1 MDLRRRLSACVLAA
15 VAAVLAAVPAS
26 PAAAQTSGVAGSTAP
41 RIDVSDELPQR
52 PDGYAIGARE
62 AIRIASRDAKLRET
76 RESYGRLEASAETEL
91 PATWQVGYFAG
102 DHEVAQVLVDA
113 TSATVRESWTGDQV
127 AWQMARGY
135 EGAFGHTL
143 NAPYVWLPLCAIF
156 LLGLLDWRRPWRL
169 VHLDLV
175 VLLAFG
181 VSHVFFNRGEIGL
194 SVPLVYPVLLYLLA
208 RLAWIGFR
216 GRGPGLSPSAPIVW
230 LAIAAAFLVGFRI
243 ALNLVDSGVIDV
255 GYSGVIG
262 ADRVVG
268 GEPLYGEGVFPDD
281 NSFGDTYGP
290 VNYYAYV
297 PFELALPWSGEWDEL
312 AAGHAAAIF
321 FDLAVVALL
330 FAVGRR
336 LRPGRRGRDLG
347 VVLTFAWVAYPYTDY
362 ALQSNA
368 NDSLVAALVLGALLL
383 LSSPLGRGAM
393 TALAA
398 LTKFAPLALAPLFAA
413 GPRAGLASRD
423 PDTGRGPL
431 DRRRVRAVGLYALAF
446 VGVGA
451 AALVPVALDPGI
463 ATMWERTVEQQ
474 VGRESPFS
482 LWGQEPGLE
491 PLRIG
496 LMVATAALALAVAFV
511 PRQRSP
517 ERVAALAAAILVA
530 LQLTAE
536 HWFYLYIVWFLP
548 ALLVALTAPAP
559 AARTV
564 PPPGPETTDARRVA
578 GVGAG

>member
-1 MDLRRRLSACVLAA
+1 MMAAAGVAPGTPA
-15 VAAVLAAVPAS
+15 VAQP
-26 PAAAQTSGVAGSTAP
+26 SGVPGSTAP
-41 RIDVSDELPQR
+41 RIDVSDQLPDR
-52 PDGYAIGARE
+52 PEGYAVGPRE
-62 AIRIASRDAKLRET
+62 AIRIANADAKVDET
-76 RESYGRLEASAETEL
+76 RERYGRLEASADVEQGG
-91 PATWQVGYFAG
+91 TWQIGYFADG
-102 DHEVAQVLVDA
+102 REVAQVLVDA
-113 TSATVRESWTGDQV
+113 ATATVRESWTGEQV

-135 EGAFGHTL
+135 EGSFGHTL

-156 LLGLLDWRRPWRL
+156 FFGLLDWRRPWRL
-169 VHLDLV
+169 VHLDLL
-175 VLLAFG
+175 VLLSFG

-194 SVPLVYPVLLYLLA
+194 SVPLAYPVLVYILA
-208 RLAWIGFR
+208 RLAWIGMR
-216 GRGPGLSPSAPIVW
+216 GRGPGLAPSAPIVW

-243 ALNLVDSGVIDV
+243 ALNIADSGVIDV

-268 GEPLYGEGVFPDD
+268 GEPLYGEGAFPDD

-290 VNYYAYV
+290 VNYFAYV
-297 PFELALPWSGEWDEL
+297 PFELAFPWSGEWDEL

-321 FDLAVVALL
+321 FDLAVVAMLL
-330 FAVGRR
+330 ALGRR

-347 VVLTFAWVAYPYTDY
+347 VVLAFAWVAYPYTDY

-393 TALAA
+393 VALAA

-431 DRRRVRAVGLYALAF
+431 DRGRVRAVALFTLALIAVGGLVLA
-446 VGVGA
+446 
-451 AALVPVALDPGI
+451 PVIVDPGI
-463 ATMWERTVEQQ
+463 VTMWERTIEQQ

-482 LWGQEPGLE
+482 IWGQEPGLE
-491 PLRIG
+491 PLRVG
-496 LMVATAALALAVAFV
+496 LMVATAAFAIALGFV
-511 PRQRSP
+511 PRTRTP
-517 ERVAALAAAILVA
+517 ERVAALAGALLVA

-548 ALLVALTAPAP
+548 GLLVALTATSPARARSAGP
-559 AARTV
+559 A
-564 PPPGPETTDARRVA
+564 PETTDARRVA
-578 GVGAG
+578 GVGETGESGVGVSRSSRR